1 LNRHARILR
10 AFGALIATA
19 AAACGSPAP
28 PAGTSTSTA
37 PARGG
42 QVIASVRTEPQ
53 SFSWFTQHDGT
64 TDLVTFLTQAR
75 LVRVNR
81 ISGELEPWLAE
92 SWTRSDNGLRY
103 TVKLRPGVTFADGH
117 PFSADDVVFSFAAA
131 YDPKGGGQVMG
142 GDLMAGGKPLTVTAP
157 DPLTVVITFPIPFAP
172 GLRLLDNVPML
183 PKHKLEGALKAG
195 TFASA
200 WGLSTPVSEITG
212 LGPFVLTE
220 YRPGQRMLF
229 SRNDRYF
236 RKDGSGA
243 QLPYLDRVI
252 VEIVPDQN
260 GQLLRLDTGQTD
272 MMSSEARPEDY
283 ASLKRAAD
291 AGRLQLLDL
300 GGALDPDSFWINLKP
315 GAFTGDPRAS
325 WLQRDELR
333 QAISLA
339 VNRQTFADTVYLGAG
354 VPVWGPITPSNKKW
368 YAADLPRPP
377 QDLARARQLLASIGL
392 TDRNGDGLLEDANGR
407 PARFTITTQKGQ
419 TAVERGASV
428 IRDELKTI
436 GLTVDIAA
444 LEGNAAVVR
453 YMSGGYEAGYFH
465 VGMTDTDPG
474 LQLEYWLSGG
484 GFHIWDLGQT
494 APATPWEKEID
505 GLMAKQT
512 ATFDEAER
520 KKIFDQVQRIFAEH
534 LPVLHFAAPRIF
546 VAVSSRVT
554 GLMPAPLR
562 PQLLWSPDTLAVKQ

>member
-1 LNRHARILR
+1 MRTLLLLLA
-10 AFGALIATA
+10 GALV
-19 AAACGSPAP
+19 AACGGSPQ
-28 PAGTSTSTA
+28 PATNGSPSTPT
-37 PARGG
+37 RGG

-53 SFSWFTQHDGT
+53 SFSWYTQHDGT

-75 LVRVNR
+75 LVRVDR
-81 ISGELEPWLAE
+81 TTGEVEAWLAE
-92 SWTRSDNGLRY
+92 SWTRSNDGLKY
-103 TVKLRPGVTFADGH
+103 TIKLRPNVTFADGH
-117 PFSADDVVFSFAAA
+117 PFTADDVVFSFAAA
-131 YDPKGGGQVMG
+131 YAPNGGGPVMG
-142 GDLMAGGKPLTVTAP
+142 GDMMVGGKPLLVAAS
-157 DPLTVVITFPIPFAP
+157 DPATVVITFPLPFAP
-172 GLRLLDNVPML
+172 GLRLLDNLPML
-183 PKHKLEGALKAG
+183 PKHRLEGALKSG
-195 TFASA
+195 TFANA

-212 LGPFVLTE
+212 LGPYVLTD
-220 YRPGQRMLF
+220 YLPGQRMIF

-236 RKDGSGA
+236 RKDADGT
-243 QLPYLDRVI
+243 QLPHLDRVI

-260 GQLLRLDTGQTD
+260 GQLLRMETAQTD

-315 GAFTGDPRAS
+315 GAFAGDPRAS
-325 WLQRDELR
+325 WLQSEELR
-333 QAISLA
+333 KAISLG
-339 VNRQTFADTVYLGAG
+339 VNRKTFADTVFLGAG

-368 YAADLPRPP
+368 YSPDLPQTPHDP
-377 QDLARARQLLASIGL
+377 AQARQLLASVGL
-392 TDRNGDGLLEDANGR
+392 TDRNGDGTLEDSSGR

-419 TAVERGASV
+419 TAVERGAQV
-428 IRDELKTI
+428 IRDELKNI

-444 LEGNAAVVR
+444 LEGNTAVR
-453 YMSGGYEAGYFH
+453 SFMTGAYEAGYFH

-484 GFHIWDLGQT
+484 GFHIWDLGQK

-520 KKIFDQVQRIFAEH
+520 KKIFDEVQKIFAEH
-534 LPVLHFAAPRIF
+534 LPVMNFAAPRIF
-546 VAVSSRVT
+546 VPASSRVT
-554 GLMPAPLR
+554 GLKPALLR